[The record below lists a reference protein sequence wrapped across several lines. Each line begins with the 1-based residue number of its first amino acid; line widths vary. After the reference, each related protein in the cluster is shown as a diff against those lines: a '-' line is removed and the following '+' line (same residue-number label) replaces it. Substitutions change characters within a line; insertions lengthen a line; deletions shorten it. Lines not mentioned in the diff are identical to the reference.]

1 MTLYLIMDDGELIET
16 KDIAEALAASNACIY
31 VSQRNK
37 KTYLWVGDEAGPR
50 KRFIGARAAQ
60 GLRYESGYPIEHD
73 ADPDEIRHS
82 YETEVGA
89 VSSSSI
95 DASTKKKQEP
105 VARKEPETSQEE
117 TRTEASTSPT
127 VDDDTLLAISQK
139 LADLKPIPGMVRDY
153 ILIEGRLMTLLEV
166 EGGIPDLYPVSGM
179 PDGSFYVEHYCPRIL
194 LENDLVKA
202 VELWRRE
209 DE

>member
-1 MTLYLIMDDGELIET
+1 MILQLIMDDGELIDT
-16 KDIAEALAASNACIY
+16 TDIDEALKPSSACIF
-31 VSQRNK
+31 VSNRNR

-60 GLRYESGYPIEHD
+60 GVRYESGFPIEHD
-73 ADPDEIRHS
+73 APADEIRHA
-82 YETEVGA
+82 YEAEVGA
-89 VSSSSI
+89 IASSSI
-95 DASTKKKQEP
+95 DVSTKKEPQPVVKEKQETP
-105 VARKEPETSQEE
+105 PPKEK
-117 TRTEASTSPT
+117 STDSSPT
-127 VDDDTLLAISQK
+127 VNDATLLAISQK
-139 LADLKPIPGMVRDY
+139 LADLKPISGMVRDY
-153 ILIEGRLMTLLEV
+153 IVIEGRLMTLLET

-194 LENDLVKA
+194 IEDDLVMA